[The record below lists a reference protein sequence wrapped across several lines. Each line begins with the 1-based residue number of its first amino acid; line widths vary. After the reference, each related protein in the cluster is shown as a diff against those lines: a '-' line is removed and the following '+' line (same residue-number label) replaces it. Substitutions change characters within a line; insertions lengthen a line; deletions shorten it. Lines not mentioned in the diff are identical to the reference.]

1 MADLAVT
8 RAMYATPDN
17 MLSRFGTQDLMLL
30 TEREDSVPG
39 EINTVVLEQ
48 ALSDASA
55 EIDGYI
61 VGRYTLPLTT
71 VPAVLERNCCD
82 IARYFLYGDKAPE
95 QGEKRYTAVV
105 KFLTA
110 VSKGDISLGLAD
122 TGEVASQSELVV
134 SIESAGSVFGRA
146 SSKGFI

>member
-1 MADLAVT
+1 MAQV
-8 RAMYATPDN
+8 MYATPDN
-17 MLSRFGTQDLMLL
+17 MLSRFGEQDLALL

-39 EINTVVLEQ
+39 EINLALLEQ
-48 ALSDASA
+48 ALRDASA

-61 VGRYTLPLTT
+61 AGRYVLPLTT

-95 QGEKRYTAVV
+95 QVEKRYNAVV

-110 VSKGDISLGLAD
+110 VSKGDISLGLAE
-122 TGEVASQSELVV
+122 TGETAGQSELVI
-134 SIESAGSVFGRA
+134 SIESAGSVFGRKSA
-146 SSKGFI
+146 KGFI

>member
-1 MADLAVT
+1 MAQV
-8 RAMYATPDN
+8 MYATPDN
-17 MLSRFGTQDLMLL
+17 MLSRFGEQDLTLL

-39 EINTVVLEQ
+39 EINLALLEQ
-48 ALSDASA
+48 ALRDASA

-61 VGRYTLPLTT
+61 AGRYVLPLTT

-95 QGEKRYTAVV
+95 QVEKRYAAVV

-110 VSKGDISLGLAD
+110 VSKGDISLGLAT
-122 TGEVASQSELVV
+122 TGETAGQSELVI
-134 SIESAGSVFGRA
+134 SIESAGSVFGRKSA
-146 SSKGFI
+146 KGFI

>member
-1 MADLAVT
+1 MAQV
-8 RAMYATPDN
+8 MYATPDN
-17 MLSRFGTQDLMLL
+17 MLSRFGEQDLTLL

-39 EINTVVLEQ
+39 EINLALLEQ

-61 VGRYTLPLTT
+61 AGRYVLPLTT
-71 VPAVLERNCCD
+71 VPALLERNCCD

-95 QGEKRYTAVV
+95 QVEKRYAAVV
-105 KFLTA
+105 RFLTA

-122 TGEVASQSELVV
+122 TGETADQSELVI
-134 SIESAGSVFGRA
+134 SIESAGSVFGRKSA
-146 SSKGFI
+146 KGFI